1 LEFLNSL
8 VNELTSSE
16 RLGLNFL
23 FFLNI
28 ILLLLARPI
37 VNLISPNQ
45 ENKNKVKIF
54 QALNLL
60 VIVLQIV
67 DIALRQLVPE
77 YGQARGGEDSSEGG
91 YLVKLGISLMVIYG
105 GVFLYSLCGTLSRKR
120 FGRSRTLDDQTI
132 YIETYNSRLVSIVL
146 MAVIAMTVI
155 YALIKVWDADSLLGT
170 TGIFGIFLGLMAF
183 TSSIWAPDIFSGM
196 IILNSDIL
204 VDGDVVV
211 IDGHEDE
218 FIIARVTLIYVVLYD
233 IRHNHRTLLRNTQF
247 IQSRIDNLSRIAS
260 SDGIRQA
267 YKYNIGYP
275 DLSADPDVRQKEF
288 SDFKESIED
297 LFARAF
303 EMCLNKDNIKI
314 NQNKPFEWAM
324 TSAGDYA
331 LEYTM
336 WVFLERI
343 PNTKVTST
351 IRRHLMGTMFKVNEA
366 VFEASVLEGIDLST
380 PDVVNASVLTA
391 PAPQKGKMRAAKP
404 SCQSAK
410 KQAVSEAREKEAR
423 EKQQLAKEA
432 LEHEQLENEELANL
446 NTKLSETVKGE
457 IVKADPKASKPKKTS

>member
-1 LEFLNSL
+1 MEFVDSLISELISGERWELNL
-8 VNELTSSE
+8 
-16 RLGLNFL
+16 L
-23 FFLNI
+23 FFVNVV
-28 ILLLLARPI
+28 LLLLARPI
-37 VNLISPNQ
+37 VNFISPNQ
-45 ENKNKVKIF
+45 DNKNKIKIF
-54 QALNLL
+54 QGLNLL
-60 VIVLQIV
+60 VIAFQVV
-67 DIALRQLVPE
+67 DFALRRSLSG
-77 YGQARGGEDSSEGG
+77 YEGG
-91 YLVKLGISLMVIYG
+91 YLINLGVSLMAIYG
-105 GVFLYSLCGTLSRKR
+105 GVFLYSICGTLSRKR

-132 YIETYNSRLVSIVL
+132 YVETYNSRLVTIVL
-146 MAVIAMTVI
+146 MSVIVLTVI
-155 YALIKVWDADSLLGT
+155 YALIKIWGGDSLLGS
-170 TGIFGIFLGLMAF
+170 TGIFGIFLALMAF

-275 DLSADPDVRQKEF
+275 ELSADPELRQREF
-288 SDFKESIED
+288 AEFKESIED
-297 LFARAF
+297 LFTRAF
-303 EMCLNKDNIKI
+303 EMCLDKDNIKI
-314 NQNKPFEWAM
+314 NQNKPFEWAL

-351 IRRHLMGTMFKVNEA
+351 IRRHLMGTMFKVNAA
-366 VFEASVLEGIDLST
+366 VFEASVLEGVDLST
-380 PDVVNASVLTA
+380 PDVVNASVVTA
-391 PAPQKGKMRAAKP
+391 PAPKKEKMRPVKP
-404 SCQSAK
+404 TRQEPK
-410 KQAVSEAREKEAR
+410 KLAVSEAQKKEAREKE
-423 EKQQLAKEA
+423 QIAKEA
-432 LEHEQLENEELANL
+432 LEHEALENEELEAL
-446 NTKLSETVKGE
+446 NAKLSDDVKE
-457 IVKADPKASKPKKTS
+457 VVKSDPAIPKPTKTS

>member
-1 LEFLNSL
+1 MDFVNSL
-8 VNELTSSE
+8 VSELTSSE

-23 FFLNI
+23 FFLNV

-37 VNLISPNQ
+37 VNFISPNQ
-45 ENKNKVKIF
+45 DNKTKIKIF

-60 VIVLQIV
+60 VIAFQII
-67 DIALRQLVPE
+67 DFALRQSFPN
-77 YGQARGGEDSSEGG
+77 YGKSLGTSEGG
-91 YLVKLGISLMVIYG
+91 YLSDLGISLMVIYG

-120 FGRSRTLDDQTI
+120 FGRSRILDDQTI
-132 YIETYNSRLVSIVL
+132 YVETYNSRLVSIVL
-146 MAVIAMTVI
+146 TSVIAMTVI

-218 FIIARVTLIYVVLYD
+218 FIIGRVTLIYVVLYD
-233 IRHNHRTLLRNTQF
+233 IRNNHRTLLRNTQF

-275 DLSADPDVRQKEF
+275 EF
-288 SDFKESIED
+288 SAEPEVREAEYREFKESIED
-297 LFARAF
+297 LFTRAF
-303 EMCLNKDNIKI
+303 EMCCDKDNIKI
-314 NQNKPFEWAM
+314 NQNKPFEWAL

-336 WVFLERI
+336 WVYLERI

-380 PDVVNASVLTA
+380 PDVVNANIVTA
-391 PAPQKGKMRAAKP
+391 PAPPKEKMRPVKPKRQDPKKAA
-404 SCQSAK
+404 Q
-410 KQAVSEAREKEAR
+410 SEAQEKEAR
-423 EKQQLAKEA
+423 EQQQLAKEA
-432 LEHEQLENEELANL
+432 LEHEQMENEELEAL
-446 NTKLSETVKGE
+446 NAKLSDDL
-457 IVKADPKASKPKKTS
+457 KAAADAPKSKKTS

>member
-1 LEFLNSL
+1 MEFVDSLISELISGERWELNL
-8 VNELTSSE
+8 
-16 RLGLNFL
+16 L
-23 FFLNI
+23 FFVNVV
-28 ILLLLARPI
+28 LLLLARPI
-37 VNLISPNQ
+37 VNFISPNQ
-45 ENKNKVKIF
+45 DNKNKIKIF
-54 QALNLL
+54 QGLNLL
-60 VIVLQIV
+60 VIAFQVV
-67 DIALRQLVPE
+67 DFALRRSLSG
-77 YGQARGGEDSSEGG
+77 YEGG
-91 YLVKLGISLMVIYG
+91 YLINLGVSLMAIYG
-105 GVFLYSLCGTLSRKR
+105 GVFLYSICGTLSRKR

-132 YIETYNSRLVSIVL
+132 YVETYNSRLVTIVL
-146 MAVIAMTVI
+146 MSVIVLTVI
-155 YALIKVWDADSLLGT
+155 YALIKIWGGDSLLGS
-170 TGIFGIFLGLMAF
+170 TGIFGIFLALMAF

-275 DLSADPDVRQKEF
+275 ELSADPELRQREF
-288 SDFKESIED
+288 AEFKESIED
-297 LFARAF
+297 LFTRAF
-303 EMCLNKDNIKI
+303 EMCLDKDNIKI
-314 NQNKPFEWAM
+314 NQNKPFEWAL

-351 IRRHLMGTMFKVNEA
+351 IRRHLMGTMFKVNAA
-366 VFEASVLEGIDLST
+366 VFEASVLEGVDLST
-380 PDVVNASVLTA
+380 PDVINASVVTA
-391 PAPQKGKMRAAKP
+391 QAPKKEKMRPVKP
-404 SCQSAK
+404 TRQEPK
-410 KQAVSEAREKEAR
+410 KLAVSEAQEKEAR
-423 EKQQLAKEA
+423 EKEQIAKEA
-432 LEHEQLENEELANL
+432 LEHEALENEELEAL
-446 NTKLSETVKGE
+446 NAKLSDDVKEVVKSDPET
-457 IVKADPKASKPKKTS
+457 PKPTKTS

>member
-1 LEFLNSL
+1 LEFVDSL
-8 VNELTSSE
+8 IGDLTSGD
-16 RLGLNFL
+16 RLGLNAL
-23 FFLNI
+23 FFLNL

-37 VNLISPNQ
+37 VNFISPNQ
-45 ENKNKVKIF
+45 DNKNKIKIF
-54 QALNLL
+54 QGLNLL
-60 VIVLQIV
+60 VIVLQII
-67 DIALRQLVPE
+67 DFALRQSFPE
-77 YGQARGGEDSSEGG
+77 YGQSTDGSETAKGG
-91 YLVKLGISLMVIYG
+91 YLIKLGISLMVIYG

-120 FGRSRTLDDQTI
+120 FGRSRVIDDQTI
-132 YIETYNSRLVSIVL
+132 FVETYNSRLVTIVL
-146 MAVIAMTVI
+146 MSLIIMTVV
-155 YALIKVWDADSLLGT
+155 YTLIKTWGGDSLLGS
-170 TGIFGIFLGLMAF
+170 TGIFGIFLALMAF

-275 DLSADPDVRQKEF
+275 ELSADPELRQREF
-288 SDFKESIED
+288 AEFKESIED
-297 LFARAF
+297 LFTRAF
-303 EMCLNKDNIKI
+303 EMCLDKDNIKI
-314 NQNKPFEWAM
+314 NQNKPFEWAL

-336 WVFLERI
+336 WVYLERI

-366 VFEASVLEGIDLST
+366 VFEASVLEGVDLST
-380 PDVVNASVLTA
+380 PDVVNASILTA
-391 PAPQKGKMRAAKP
+391 PAPKKEKMRPVKP
-404 SCQSAK
+404 TRQEPK
-410 KQAVSEAREKEAR
+410 KLAVSEEQEKEAR
-423 EKQQLAKEA
+423 EREQLAKEA
-432 LEHEQLENEELANL
+432 LEHEQLENEELEALNANL
-446 NTKLSETVKGE
+446 PETVKAE
-457 IVKADPKASKPKKTS
+457 AVKSNPETPKPTKTS

>member
-1 LEFLNSL
+1 LDFLNSL
-8 VNELTSSE
+8 VSELTSGD
-16 RLGLNFL
+16 RLGLNIL

-28 ILLLLARPI
+28 ILLLFARPI
-37 VNLISPNQ
+37 VNLISPDQ
-45 ENKNKVKIF
+45 ENKNKIKIF

-67 DIALRQLVPE
+67 DFALRQSFPE
-77 YGQARGGEDSSEGG
+77 YGQSREGSEGTEGG

-120 FGRSRTLDDQTI
+120 FGRSRLMDDQTI
-132 YIETYNSRLVSIVL
+132 YVETYNSRLVTIVL
-146 MAVIAMTVI
+146 MSVIVMTVV
-155 YALIKVWDADSLLGT
+155 YALIKTWGGDSLLGS

-196 IILNSDIL
+196 IVLNSDIL

-211 IDGHEDE
+211 IDGHDDE

-233 IRHNHRTLLRNTQF
+233 VRHNHRTLLRNTQF

-275 DLSADPDVRQKEF
+275 EFSADPDTRQKEF
-288 SDFKESIED
+288 LEFKESIED
-297 LFARAF
+297 LFSRAF
-303 EMCLNKDNIKI
+303 EMCQDKEHIKI
-314 NQNKPFEWAM
+314 NQNKPFEWAL

-336 WVFLERI
+336 WVYLERI

-351 IRRHLMGTMFKVNEA
+351 IRR
-366 VFEASVLEGIDLST
+366 
-380 PDVVNASVLTA
+380 
-391 PAPQKGKMRAAKP
+391 RAAKAEV
-404 SCQSAK
+404 QEKRLENK
-410 KQAVSEAREKEAR
+410 KTKAIEAQERKEHERKEQEEEARLNKNL
-423 EKQQLAKEA
+423 K
-432 LEHEQLENEELANL
+432 LEP
-446 NTKLSETVKGE
+446 SEDA
-457 IVKADPKASKPKKTS
+457 ADAKPKKMS

>member
-1 LEFLNSL
+1 VNSL
-8 VNELTSSE
+8 VSDLTSGD
-16 RLGLNFL
+16 RLGLNIL

-28 ILLLLARPI
+28 VLLLLARPI
-37 VNLISPNQ
+37 VNFISPHQ
-45 ENKNKVKIF
+45 DNKNRIKIF

-60 VIVLQIV
+60 VIIFQIIDFV
-67 DIALRQLVPE
+67 LRQSFPN
-77 YGQARGGEDSSEGG
+77 YEGG
-91 YLVKLGISLMVIYG
+91 YLIDLGISLMVIYG

-120 FGRSRTLDDQTI
+120 FGRTRTIDDKI
-132 YIETYNSRLVSIVL
+132 IDVETYNSRLVTIVL
-146 MAVIAMTVI
+146 MSVIVLTVV
-155 YALIKVWDADSLLGT
+155 YALIKIWGGDSLLET
-170 TGIFGIFLGLMAF
+170 TGIFGIFLGFLAF
-183 TSSIWAPDIFSGM
+183 TSSIWAPDIVSGM

-211 IDGHEDE
+211 VDGHEDE

-233 IRHNHRTLLRNTQF
+233 VRHNHRTLLRNTQF

-275 DLSADPDVRQKEF
+275 DLSADPVTRQKEYCE
-288 SDFKESIED
+288 FKDSIED
-297 LFARAF
+297 LFTRSF
-303 EMCLNKDNIKI
+303 EMCCDKEHIKI
-314 NQNKPFEWAM
+314 NQNKPFEWAL

-336 WVFLERI
+336 WVYLERI

-380 PDVVNASVLTA
+380 PDVVNANILTA
-391 PAPQKGKMRAAKP
+391 PAPEKQKMRPVKP
-404 SCQSAK
+404 KRQEAK
-410 KQAVSEAREKEAR
+410 KIAVNEARLKEAQER
-423 EKQQLAKEA
+423 ELLEREAQEKEA
-432 LEHEQLENEELANL
+432 LEQAELEEVNPQLAKAEPD
-446 NTKLSETVKGE
+446 TPDTPKTGE
-457 IVKADPKASKPKKTS
+457 A

>member
-1 LEFLNSL
+1 MDFLNSL
-8 VNELTSSE
+8 VSELTSGD
-16 RLGLNFL
+16 RLGLNIL

-28 ILLLLARPI
+28 ILLLFARPI
-37 VNLISPNQ
+37 VNLISPDQ
-45 ENKNKVKIF
+45 ENKNKIKIF

-67 DIALRQLVPE
+67 DFALRQSFPE
-77 YGQARGGEDSSEGG
+77 YGQSREGLEGTEGG

-120 FGRSRTLDDQTI
+120 FGRSRVIDDQTI
-132 YIETYNSRLVSIVL
+132 YIETYNSRLVTIVL
-146 MAVIAMTVI
+146 MSVIVLTII
-155 YALIKVWDADSLLGT
+155 YTLIKIWGGDSLLET
-170 TGIFGIFLGLMAF
+170 TGIFGIFLVLMSF

-211 IDGHEDE
+211 IDGHDDE

-233 IRHNHRTLLRNTQF
+233 VRHNHRTLLRNTQF

-275 DLSADPDVRQKEF
+275 EFSADPHVRQKEF
-288 SDFKESIED
+288 LEFKESIED
-297 LFARAF
+297 LFSRAF
-303 EMCLNKDNIKI
+303 EMCQDKEHIKI
-314 NQNKPFEWAM
+314 NQNKPFEWAL

-336 WVFLERI
+336 WVYLERI

-366 VFEASVLEGIDLST
+366 VFEASILEGIDLST
-380 PDVVNASVLTA
+380 PCLLYTS
-391 PAPQKGKMRAAKP
+391 P
-404 SCQSAK
+404 SPRDKRQSRMPSSA
-410 KQAVSEAREKEAR
+410 
-423 EKQQLAKEA
+423 
-432 LEHEQLENEELANL
+432 
-446 NTKLSETVKGE
+446 
-457 IVKADPKASKPKKTS
+457 